1 MNKSQDIS
9 NFIEKIRSLNIRDS
23 EIWINEALFGFN
35 HIKEFCKNL
44 DTNNSVLEIGSG
56 SGILLNLLSENFDD
70 INFEGIEPFGEGF
83 SSLTSLNSLSR
94 ENGVSIKN
102 IGYEDLST
110 NYKYDLI
117 FCINVFEH
125 LNNWRNFLKKMSSLL
140 KKNGKLIVLC
150 PNYGFPYESHF
161 RIPVLLN
168 KKITYC
174 FFKKFIRRFENK
186 NDCRGLWESLNFV
199 KKRDVIDYLKDSIY
213 SKNLAMNDNLSIL
226 DFMVNRI
233 TSDREFRKR
242 QRIIGTIAIA
252 LKGIGI
258 LNILKLFPNF
268 IPYMKLEFS
277 KK

>member
-9 NFIEKIRSLNIRDS
+9 TFIEKIRSLNIRDS

-168 KKITYC
+168 KKITYY

-213 SKNLAMNDNLSIL
+213 CKNLEMKDNLSIL

-258 LNILKLFPNF
+258 LNIFKLFPNF
-268 IPYMKLEFS
+268 MPYMKLEFS
-277 KK
+277 RK

>member
-1 MNKSQDIS
+1 MKKSQDIS
-9 NFIEKIRSLNIRDS
+9 IFIKKIRSLNIRDS

-70 INFEGIEPFGEGF
+70 LNFEGIEPFGAGF

-102 IGYEDLST
+102 IGYEDLSP

-161 RIPVLLN
+161 RIPVLFN

-186 NDCRGLWESLNFV
+186 NDCLGLWESLNFV

-213 SKNLAMNDNLSIL
+213 SKDLEMKDNLSIL

-252 LKGIGI
+252 LRGIGI

-277 KK
+277 RK

>member
-161 RIPVLLN
+161 RIPILLN

-174 FFKKFIRRFENK
+174 FFKKFIRSFENK
-186 NDCRGLWESLNFV
+186 NDCVGLWESLNFV

>member
-9 NFIEKIRSLNIRDS
+9 TFIEKIRSLNIRDS

-168 KKITYC
+168 KKITYY

-213 SKNLAMNDNLSIL
+213 SKNLAMKDNLSIL

-277 KK
+277 RK

>member
-1 MNKSQDIS
+1 MKKSQDIS
-9 NFIEKIRSLNIRDS
+9 IFIKKIRSLNIRDS

-70 INFEGIEPFGEGF
+70 LNFEGIEPFGAGF

-102 IGYEDLST
+102 IGYEDLSP

-161 RIPVLLN
+161 RIPVLFN

-186 NDCRGLWESLNFV
+186 NDCLGLWESLNFV

-213 SKNLAMNDNLSIL
+213 SKDLEMKDNLSIL

-242 QRIIGTIAIA
+242 QRF
-252 LKGIGI
+252 IGI
-258 LNILKLFPNF
+258 FAQSG
-268 IPYMKLEFS
+268 E
-277 KK
+277 

>member
-213 SKNLAMNDNLSIL
+213 GKNLEMKDNLLIL

>member
-9 NFIEKIRSLNIRDS
+9 TFIEKIRSLNIRDS

-35 HIKEFCKNL
+35 HIKEFCENL

-83 SSLTSLNSLSR
+83 SSLISLNSLSR

-213 SKNLAMNDNLSIL
+213 GKNLEMKDNLLIL

>member
-1 MNKSQDIS
+1 M
-9 NFIEKIRSLNIRDS
+9 
-23 EIWINEALFGFN
+23 
-35 HIKEFCKNL
+35 
-44 DTNNSVLEIGSG
+44 
-56 SGILLNLLSENFDD
+56 NLLSENFDD
-70 INFEGIEPFGEGF
+70 LNFEGIEPFGEGF
-83 SSLTSLNSLSR
+83 SSLASLNSLSR

-140 KKNGKLIVLC
+140 KNNGKLIVLC

-161 RIPVLLN
+161 RIPILLN

-174 FFKKFIRRFENK
+174 FFKKFIRSFENK
-186 NDCRGLWESLNFV
+186 NDCVGLWESLNFV

-213 SKNLAMNDNLSIL
+213 GKNLEMKDNLSIL

-242 QRIIGTIAIA
+242 QRVIGTIAIA
-252 LKGIGI
+252 LRGIGI

-277 KK
+277 RK

>member
-161 RIPVLLN
+161 RIPILLN

-174 FFKKFIRRFENK
+174 FFKKFIRSFENK
-186 NDCRGLWESLNFV
+186 NDCVGLWESLNFV
-199 KKRDVIDYLKDSIY
+199 KKRDVIDYFKDSIY
-213 SKNLAMNDNLSIL
+213 SKNLAMKDNLSIL

-252 LKGIGI
+252 LRGIGI

-277 KK
+277 RK

>member
-161 RIPVLLN
+161 RIPILLN

-174 FFKKFIRRFENK
+174 FFKKFIRSFENK
-186 NDCRGLWESLNFV
+186 NDCVGLWESLNFV

-213 SKNLAMNDNLSIL
+213 SKNLAMKDNLSIL

-252 LKGIGI
+252 LRGIGI

>member
-168 KKITYC
+168 KKITYY

-186 NDCRGLWESLNFV
+186 NDCSGLWESLNFV

-213 SKNLAMNDNLSIL
+213 SKNLAMKDNLSIL

-252 LKGIGI
+252 LRGIGI

-277 KK
+277 RK

>member
-161 RIPVLLN
+161 RIPILLN

-174 FFKKFIRRFENK
+174 FFKKFIRSFENK
-186 NDCRGLWESLNFV
+186 NDCVGLWESLNFV

-213 SKNLAMNDNLSIL
+213 SKNLAMKDNLSIL

-252 LKGIGI
+252 LRGIGI

-277 KK
+277 RK

>member
-1 MNKSQDIS
+1 MNNSIDTSIFLRKL
-9 NFIEKIRSLNIRDS
+9 RSLKIKNSD
-23 EIWINEALFGFN
+23 IWINEALFGFH
-35 HIKEFCKNL
+35 HIKEYCKKL
-44 DTNNSVLEIGSG
+44 EGNNKVLEIGSG
-56 SGILLNLLSENFDD
+56 SGILLNLLSENFKD
-70 INFEGIEPFGEGF
+70 IIFEGIEPFGEGF
-83 SSLTSLNSLSR
+83 SSLNYLNSFSR

-102 IGYEDLST
+102 IGYEELSS
-110 NYKYDLI
+110 NNKYDLI

-161 RIPVLLN
+161 RIPILLN

-174 FFKKFIRRFENK
+174 FFKKFIRSFENK
-186 NDCRGLWESLNFV
+186 NDCVGLWESLNFV

-213 SKNLAMNDNLSIL
+213 SKNLAMKDNLSIL

-252 LKGIGI
+252 LRGIGI

-277 KK
+277 RK

>member
-168 KKITYC
+168 KKITYY

-213 SKNLAMNDNLSIL
+213 SKNLAMKDNLSIL

-277 KK
+277 RK

>member
-1 MNKSQDIS
+1 MNKYQNNSI
-9 NFIEKIRSLNIRDS
+9 FTEKIRSLNIKDS
-23 EIWINEALFGFN
+23 DIWINEALFGFN
-35 HIKEFCKNL
+35 HIKDFCKNL
-44 DTNNSVLEIGSG
+44 DRNNSVLEIGSG

-161 RIPVLLN
+161 RIPVIFN
-168 KKITYC
+168 KKITFF
-174 FFKKFIRRFENK
+174 FFKKFIRSFENK
-186 NDCRGLWESLNFV
+186 NDCLGLWESLNFV
-199 KKRDVIDYLKDSIY
+199 KKRQVIDHIKESNHIR
-213 SKNLAMNDNLSIL
+213 NLEINDNLSIL
-226 DFMVNRI
+226 DFMVNRVI
-233 TSDREFRKR
+233 NDPEFRKR
-242 QRIIGTIAIA
+242 QRIVGTIAIA
-252 LKGIGI
+252 LRKWGI
-258 LNILKLFPNF
+258 LNIFKLFPDF

>member
-1 MNKSQDIS
+1 MNIKNDNSI
-9 NFIEKIRSLNIRDS
+9 FLKKLRSLKTKNSD
-23 EIWINEALFGFN
+23 IWINEALFGFY
-35 HIKEFCKNL
+35 HIKEYCKKL
-44 DTNNSVLEIGSG
+44 EGNNKVLEIGSG
-56 SGILLNLLSENFDD
+56 SGILLNLLSENFKD
-70 INFEGIEPFGEGF
+70 IIFEGIEPFGEGF
-83 SSLTSLNSLSR
+83 SSLNYLNSFSR

-102 IGYEDLST
+102 IGYEELSS
-110 NYKYDLI
+110 NNKYDLI

-125 LNNWRNFLKKMSSLL
+125 LNDWRNFLEKISFLL
-140 KKNGKLIVLC
+140 NGNGKLIVLC

-161 RIPVLLN
+161 RIPVLFN
-168 KKITYC
+168 KKITFF
-174 FFKKFIRRFENK
+174 FFKKFIRKFENK
-186 NDCRGLWESLNFV
+186 NDCLGLWESLNFV

-213 SKNLAMNDNLSIL
+213 SKSLAMKDNLSIL

-258 LNILKLFPNF
+258 LNIFKLFPNF

-277 KK
+277 RK

>member
-9 NFIEKIRSLNIRDS
+9 TFIEKIRSLNIRDS

-44 DTNNSVLEIGSG
+44 DTSNSVLEIGSG

-83 SSLTSLNSLSR
+83 CSLTSLNSLSR

-125 LNNWRNFLKKMSSLL
+125 LNNWRNFLNKMSSLL

-168 KKITYC
+168 KKITYY

-213 SKNLAMNDNLSIL
+213 GKNLEMKDNLSIL

-242 QRIIGTIAIA
+242 QKVIGTIAIA

-277 KK
+277 RK

>member
-161 RIPVLLN
+161 RIPILLN

-174 FFKKFIRRFENK
+174 FFKKFIRSFENK
-186 NDCRGLWESLNFV
+186 NDCVGLWESLNFV

-213 SKNLAMNDNLSIL
+213 SKNLAMKDNLSIL

-277 KK
+277 RK